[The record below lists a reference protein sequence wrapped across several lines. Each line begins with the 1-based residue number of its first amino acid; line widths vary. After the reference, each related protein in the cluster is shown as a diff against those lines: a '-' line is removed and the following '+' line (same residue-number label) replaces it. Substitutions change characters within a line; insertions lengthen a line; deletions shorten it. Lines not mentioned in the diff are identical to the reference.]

1 MSNFEVFPPKVKFY
15 FSTLLKGK
23 MFLISK
29 KGKNYQKGVSLS
41 TRNRVKELAQDYA
54 FSKAGRRLGC
64 SLKNREEA
72 QLDWKHA
79 VPKMSNHVPT
89 VPKCTF

>member
-15 FSTLLKGK
+15 LSTLLKGK

-29 KGKNYQKGVSLS
+29 KGKNCQKGVSLS
-41 TRNRVKELAQDYA
+41 TRNRVKELVQDYA
-54 FSKAGRRLGC
+54 FSKAGR